1 MHDQPTIYNMI
12 NADNEIQ
19 FKDIT
24 IKARQLVHGRLTGFG
39 MAPISMTLNDL
50 KRPQRIILQQISFPG
65 ARCVKANE
73 DRPILSAEKR

>member
-24 IKARQLVHGRLTGFG
+24 IKAKQLVHGKLTGFG
-39 MAPISMTLNDL
+39 MAPISM
-50 KRPQRIILQQISFPG
+50 
-65 ARCVKANE
+65 A
-73 DRPILSAEKR
+73 LSEL